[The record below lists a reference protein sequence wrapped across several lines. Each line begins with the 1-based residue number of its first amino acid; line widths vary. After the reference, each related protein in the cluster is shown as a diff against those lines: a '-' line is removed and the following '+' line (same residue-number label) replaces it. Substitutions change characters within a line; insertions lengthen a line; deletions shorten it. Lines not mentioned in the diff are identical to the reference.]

1 MEAGRGGAE
10 VVVIDMFSV
19 FGGIGVMSH
28 GGVCLISS
36 PVQHSFGIKDNP
48 DLDHAHQAGV
58 GKTPISIP

>member
-19 FGGIGVMSH
+19 FGGMSH
-28 GGVCLISS
+28 GGVCLISLS
-36 PVQHSFGIKDNP
+36 VQHSFGIKDNP

-58 GKTPISIP
+58 RKTPISIP